1 MVNSRTMLTL
11 AVAAIVLA
19 VIAVAVNF
27 VIPGPQGPPGPAG
40 PQGPPG
46 PPGKGLEPATVKI
59 VLQMGEAKAIVEVD
73 EEEKLGPEMHR
84 WEPPVIIVKKGD
96 TVELTV
102 QNPRRH
108 AHSLVIE
115 GYNIDT
121 GRIPGRDEAP
131 DPAARTRTVTFVA
144 DKAGVFKF
152 ECGTPHD
159 HEKGDCDP
167 DHEYMVGYLIVIE

>member
-1 MVNSRTMLTL
+1 MAL

-19 VIAVAVNF
+19 AIAVAVNF
-27 VIPGPQGPPGPAG
+27 VIPGPQGPPGPPGPVG

-59 VLQMGEAKAIVEVD
+59 VLRIGEAKAIVEVD

-84 WEPPVIIVKKGD
+84 WEPPVIVVKKGD
-96 TVELTV
+96 TVQLTV
-102 QNPRRH
+102 QNPDEH

-115 GYNIDT
+115 AFNIDT
-121 GRIPGRDEAP
+121 GRIPGSHEAP

-152 ECGTPHD
+152 ECGIPYD
-159 HEKGDCDP
+159 EKKGDCAP
-167 DHEYMVGYLIVIE
+167 DHEYIVGYLIVIG